1 MVGSSCKLWKQRV
14 LSATLMLLCCIQR
27 PFQNLANFAKCRD
40 VLTVHISVFLA
51 VHDEGGRVQ
60 IGLPLGGDT

>member
-1 MVGSSCKLWKQRV
+1 M

-27 PFQNLANFAKCRD
+27 PFQNRANFAKCRD